1 MSPESLFRRRS
12 SILICVLIA
21 TVVLGSGIP
30 NLSFTTDS
38 RVFYDDDNPNVIDL
52 IAFEEAFIPSHTVL
66 FSISSKEPLGFSP
79 SHRNAIDW
87 VSEAV
92 TKFPNVSRVDSLSTV
107 SYPYDDS
114 GVLTVDTYLEYICPK
129 ECIKNRLKTLND
141 PVVLN
146 RLVSVD
152 KKTSAVIGVFSIERG
167 EAEKIGVVAQT
178 VKSLKRE
185 FKEVFP
191 DLELRASGGIP
202 VSQAFVDA
210 SRKDSSTLFIGAV
223 LIIVI
228 LLWLFLGDFRITA
241 ILLTTGLISVV
252 VTMGAAGWMGVTLN
266 SASSTVPIIVLT
278 LVVASSMHLF
288 THYARF
294 RQTEADST
302 AALYAALNANA
313 IPIFLTA
320 VTSSASLLSLQTISS
335 PPVRDIG
342 LLAGIGVFTG
352 GILSITFAPLLLNTD
367 RQPNPSRIS
376 NQVQQALNSYAKYLE
391 SGSQLSIWAGVAFFV
406 AALGL
411 TQMQIDDDFVSY
423 LSKRTEVRNDTDFAL
438 QELSGPSHI
447 ELDISSRNGSVF
459 DPKTLDQIDKLTA
472 HIRHFDEVAVAIS
485 LSDLMKNVV
494 RSFDDDRDLAQID
507 AESLAQY
514 FFIFEMGLRAGES
527 TSSIV
532 NSEHTRTHISL
543 LLRITS
549 AYEIRKLETRLKE
562 LVRDFEQLQIT
573 VTGENIPVAH
583 LSSSN
588 IPAVASTVIVTLLIT
603 AILLG
608 LYFKNYRVGINA
620 LIAITVPVACG
631 LGIWGWASGSIGL
644 AGTIVIAVSLGVV
657 IDDAI
662 HLIYQQVSALRNGLD
677 EWESTAY
684 SIHRVG
690 TAISATT
697 AVLVL
702 GLAPLFFSDF
712 KVNATFASCTGII
725 LLSSLVF
732 DLVALPKLLV
742 WSSRIER

>member
-1 MSPESLFRRRS
+1 MSPESLLSRRTG
-12 SILICVLIA
+12 ILVGVLLVTIG
-21 TVVLGSGIP
+21 LGSGIP

-38 RVFYDDDNPNVIDL
+38 RVFYDDDNPRVVNL
-52 IAFEEAFIPSHTVL
+52 TAFEEAFIPSHTVL
-66 FSISSKEPLGFSP
+66 FSISSQSTLDASP
-79 SHRNAIDW
+79 SHRNAIEW
-87 VSEAV
+87 LSNAV
-92 TKFPNVSRVDSLSTV
+92 TKFPNISRVDSLSTV
-107 SYPYDDS
+107 SYPYDNA
-114 GVLTVDTYLEYICPK
+114 GVLTVDTYLEYICPEK
-129 ECIKNRLKTLND
+129 CIDERLQTLDD

-146 RLVSVD
+146 RLVSAD
-152 KKTSAVIGVFSIERG
+152 KQTSAVIGVFSIERH
-167 EAEKIGVVAQT
+167 EAEKIGVVAAR
-178 VKSLKRE
+178 VKSLKHE
-185 FKEVFP
+185 FGDVFP
-191 DLELRASGGIP
+191 GLEFRASGGIP
-202 VSQAFVDA
+202 VSQAYVDA
-210 SRKDSSTLFIGAV
+210 SRKDSSTLFVGAA
-223 LIIVI
+223 LTIVV
-228 LLWLFLGDFRITA
+228 LLWLFLGDIRITA

-252 VTMGAAGWMGVTLN
+252 ATMGAAGWLGVTLN

-313 IPIFLTA
+313 IPILLTA
-320 VTSSASLLSLQTISS
+320 LTSSASLLSLQAISS

-367 RQPNPSRIS
+367 RQPTPSRIS
-376 NQVQQALNSYAKYLE
+376 NHVQRALNAYAKYLE
-391 SGSQLSIWAGVAFFV
+391 SGSKLSILTVVVFVV

-423 LSKRTEVRNDTDFAL
+423 LSKRTEVRTDTDFAI
-438 QELSGPSHI
+438 QQLSGPSHI
-447 ELDISSRNGSVF
+447 ELDISTSTDTVF
-459 DPKTLDQIDKLTA
+459 EPRVLGELDRLTSQI
-472 HIRHFDEVAVAIS
+472 RRYDEVAVAIS

-494 RSFDDDRDLAQID
+494 RSFGDERELAEID

-514 FFIFEMGLRAGES
+514 FFLFEMGLRAGES

-532 NSEHTRTHISL
+532 DSEHSRTHVSL

-549 AYEIRKLETRLKE
+549 AYEIRELEEKLIA
-562 LVRDFEQLQIT
+562 LVDDFEYLQIT

-588 IPAVASTVIVTLLIT
+588 IPAVATTIITTLLIT
-603 AILLG
+603 ALLLG

-631 LGIWGWASGSIGL
+631 LGIWGWGSGSIGL

-662 HLIYQQVSALRNGLD
+662 HLIYQQVSALENGLD

-690 TAISATT
+690 TAITATT

-702 GLAPLFFSDF
+702 GLAPLLFSDF
-712 KVNATFASCTGII
+712 KVNATFAACTGII
-725 LLSSLVF
+725 LVSSLVF

-742 WSSRIER
+742 WASRSNR